1 MRFNMKTLIQTLFF
15 FLLVTQI
22 CLAQLQ
28 LNRSESHSEYPSIN
42 LFNSSVDIDSFITA
56 TMDTFHIPGL
66 SACIVRDG
74 EIIWKDAYGYADID
88 NNRQVT
94 DSTLFKLASVSKP
107 FTGTALMQLW
117 ENGLFDLDEDINNHL
132 PISVRN
138 PYHPDDPITFRMLL
152 THTSSIV
159 DNWSILTPLITWGG
173 DSPIPLDSFL
183 TNYLVPG
190 GVYYTDE
197 NFSNSAP
204 LTSWHYSNVGA
215 TLIGYLVET
224 ISNMPF
230 AQYCQD
236 SVFIPLGMNEAS
248 WFLSNLDTNHI
259 ALPYYFSEGS
269 YHSYGH
275 YGMVWYP
282 AGQLRTSAVQVA
294 RLLIAFMRKGQ
305 IDGIRILDSTTVDLM
320 TTVQFPNLN
329 DELALFWFIVPR
341 TVPDFGTYNF
351 CGHGGSSYGVR
362 TVMDYT
368 LDAYKHVGVVVLT
381 NGRSD
386 AGRDI
391 IRETLYSFSTTI
403 PADIAGDLTT
413 PGQYYLSNNYP
424 NPFNPSTTIKYQIP
438 ELSYI
443 TLKVYDVLGNEI
455 ATLVDEEK
463 TTGGYEVRFDSKGLS
478 SGVYF
483 YKLQAGEFVSTK
495 KMILLK

>member
-15 FLLVTQI
+15 FLIVTQI

-42 LFNSSVDIDSFITA
+42 LFNASVDIDSFITA

-107 FTGTALMQLW
+107 FTATALMQLW

-132 PISVRN
+132 PFSVRN
-138 PYHPDDPITFRMLL
+138 PYHPDDSITFRMLL
-152 THTSSIV
+152 THTSSII

-190 GVYYTDE
+190 GVYYTDA
-197 NFSNSAP
+197 NYSSAAP
-204 LTSWHYSNVGA
+204 STAWHYTNVGA

-236 SVFIPLGMNEAS
+236 SIFNPLGMNEAS

-259 ALPYYFSEGS
+259 ALPYYFSGGS

-294 RLLIAFMRKGQ
+294 RLLIAFMQKGQ
-305 IDGIRILDSTTVDLM
+305 IDGTKILDSATVDLM

-329 DELALFWFIVPR
+329 DEQALFWFIVPR
-341 TVPDFGTYNF
+341 TITDFGAYNF

-362 TVMDYT
+362 TRMDYT
-368 LDAYKHVGVVVLT
+368 LDTYKHVGVVVLT
-381 NGRSD
+381 NGASD
-386 AGRDI
+386 VGTDI
-391 IRETLYSFSTTI
+391 IRDALYSFSTTI

-413 PGQYYLSNNYP
+413 PERYYLSNNYP

-438 ELSYI
+438 ELSYV
-443 TLKVYDVLGNEI
+443 TLKVYDVLGNEV
-455 ATLVDEEK
+455 ATLVDEYK
-463 TTGGYEVRFDSKGLS
+463 PAGIYEITWHPEGLV

-483 YKLQAGEFVSTK
+483 YQMKADEFIQTK
-495 KMILLK
+495 KMLLLK